1 MWLGA
6 FSGARAA
13 LAAPAIAMAATFIAF
28 GTAVR
33 EAGLSAGWA
42 LAAAWGIYGM
52 PGQLIVLQAVAT
64 GGGIAAAVM
73 GAVAVNSRFLPMAV
87 ALSPWLRRREND
99 PLPLLAAPFVSI
111 TPWAAAM
118 RALPGEPVPARLPW
132 FLGFAL
138 TSWLLGGAA
147 AVAGHA
153 LAAGFPA
160 PVRDALVFAN
170 PLYFAL
176 LMAADLTRPGPRRGL
191 IAGALAAPLALL
203 LPPAWGLLAAGL
215 LGGSVAFLIGRAR
228 G

>member
-1 MWLGA
+1 MRHGA
-6 FSGARAA
+6 SSGARAA
-13 LAAPAIAMAATFIAF
+13 LAAPAIAMAATFLAF
-28 GTAVR
+28 GAAVR

-52 PGQLIVLQAVAT
+52 PGQLIILQAAAT
-64 GGGIAAAVM
+64 GGGIAAAVL

-87 ALSPWLRRREND
+87 ALSPWLRQRERD
-99 PLPLLAAPFVSI
+99 PKPLLAAPFVSI

-138 TSWLLGGAA
+138 TSWLLAGGAA
-147 AVAGHA
+147 IAGHA
-153 LAAGFPA
+153 LAGEFPA
-160 PVRDALVFAN
+160 PIRDALIFAN

-191 IAGALAAPLALL
+191 IAGALAAPLALI

-215 LGGSVAFLIGRAR
+215 AGGTAAFVLGRRHG
-228 G
+228 